1 MSYLENEPFWVKI
14 EVKGRT
20 LYKKY
25 DSSTRY
31 FNPPMD
37 IGKETYLSKV
47 IQRVDEPFLEL
58 RIYRSIVI

>member
-1 MSYLENEPFWVKI
+1 MKI